1 MKYSN
6 TRQIQKHFKIVK
18 NKTLVT
24 ELSFT
29 SLSIKNTRNLKSKTE
44 N

>member
-6 TRQIQKHFKIVK
+6 TQQIQKHFKIVK